1 MGLSRAVMAT
11 IQSARAVSTRSLYDA
26 KWHVFEDWCQE
37 RAPPVVSFQASV
49 AEVLEFLQSRLDL
62 GRTFSTVK
70 VYLAAISACHIGL
83 DGKTVGQHPLVQRFM
98 KGALR
103 LQKVSRPLFPSW
115 DLAVVLDALCQPP
128 FEPLSS
134 VDLKLV
140 CLKTVLLV
148 ALTTS
153 KRVSDIQALSVGP
166 ECMRFA
172 EDDRKVMLK
181 PNAAFVPKNL
191 QVVHTPVELVAF
203 HPPPFA
209 SAEDERL
216 NRLCPVRALR
226 SYCQR
231 TAAGRKTSQLFV
243 SYGPGSNRKAVTR
256 STISRWIVEA
266 IKLAYSVKCVQVPEG
281 LRAHSTRGVSASWA
295 LSRGASVQEVCM
307 AANWSSSSTFA
318 TFYSLDVAASSV
330 AHAVLGVAETPS

>member
-1 MGLSRAVMAT
+1 M
-11 IQSARAVSTRSLYDA
+11 
-26 KWHVFEDWCQE
+26 
-37 RAPPVVSFQASV
+37 VSFQASV
-49 AEVLEFLQSRLDL
+49 AEVLEFLQSRIHL
-62 GRTFSTVK
+62 GRSFSTVK
-70 VYLAAISACHIGL
+70 VYLAAISACHIGF
-83 DGKTVGQHPLVQRFM
+83 DGKTMGQQPLVQRFM
-98 KGALR
+98 KGAMR
-103 LQKVSRPLFPSW
+103 TQKVSRTLLPSW
-115 DLAVVLDALCQPP
+115 DLALVLDALCSPP

-134 VDLKLV
+134 VELKFL

-153 KRVSDIQALSVGP
+153 KRVSDIQALSVSP

-172 EDDRKVMLK
+172 ADDRKVMLK

-191 QVVHTPVELVAF
+191 QVVNTPVELVAF

-216 NRLCPVRALR
+216 NGLCPVRALR
-226 SYCQR
+226 LYCQK
-231 TAAGRKTSQLFV
+231 TTAGRKTSQLFV
-243 SYGPGSNRKAVTR
+243 SYGPGSKRNAVAR

-266 IKLAYSVKCVQVPEG
+266 IRLAYSSKGVQVPEG

-295 LSRGASVQEVCM
+295 LSRGASVQEICM

-318 TFYSLDVAASSV
+318 TFYSLDVAASAV
-330 AHAVLGVAETPS
+330 AHAVLGVAETPR